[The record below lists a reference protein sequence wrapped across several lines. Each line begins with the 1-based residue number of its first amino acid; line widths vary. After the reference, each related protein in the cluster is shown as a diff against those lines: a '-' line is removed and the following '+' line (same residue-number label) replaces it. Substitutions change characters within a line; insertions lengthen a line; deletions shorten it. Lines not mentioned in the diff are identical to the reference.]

1 MKKMIVVL
9 LSAFALLS
17 GGDACF
23 AQVSAARH
31 GGVHSGRDRRPEG
44 YSKDSWTVYYR
55 GLKVEGASAS
65 SFVDLGDGYGKDNWK
80 VFYCGEEVK
89 GASAS
94 SFESLGK
101 GRGRDNWNTYLYGE
115 RQRANAKMTR
125 TLGGGYSKDSW
136 TVYYRGEKIDGAS
149 PATFEVPSQRR

>member
-1 MKKMIVVL
+1 M
-9 LSAFALLS
+9 
-17 GGDACF
+17 
-23 AQVSAARH
+23 
-31 GGVHSGRDRRPEG
+31 
-44 YSKDSWTVYYR
+44 
-55 GLKVEGASAS
+55 
-65 SFVDLGDGYGKDNWK
+65 
-80 VFYCGEEVK
+80 FYCGEEVK

-136 TVYYRGEKIDGAS
+136 TVYYREREVEGAAAGSFVSLGGGYGKDAWTVFFQGPQSRRRIGFVVRKYRQRVWKGWHGASITGGEKVDGAS
-149 PATFEVPSQRR
+149 PATFEVPSQRW

>member
-1 MKKMIVVL
+1 M
-9 LSAFALLS
+9 
-17 GGDACF
+17 
-23 AQVSAARH
+23 
-31 GGVHSGRDRRPEG
+31 
-44 YSKDSWTVYYR
+44 
-55 GLKVEGASAS
+55 
-65 SFVDLGDGYGKDNWK
+65 
-80 VFYCGEEVK
+80 FYCGEEDD

-136 TVYYRGEKIDGAS
+136 TVYYREREVEGAAAGSFVSLGGGYGKDAWTVFFQGRKVGWAHRLRRSKISAKGMERMRGAS
-149 PATFEVPSQRR
+149 ITGAKRSTARPPATFEVPSQRW